1 MKDNNLH
8 SLFREIIELNKEQ
21 YRYLNTE
28 IEKIIN
34 NK

>member
-1 MKDNNLH
+1 MKDKKLH
-8 SLFREIIELNKEQ
+8 RLFREINELNKEQ